1 LVSTDFFVDPEKSK
15 MSQKSKLFKM
25 HQKAFRRLLEASRK
39 LLGSFP
45 GLSGAEERVSSAVLR
60 CGQKQLE
67 RRGSADPT
75 PA

>member
-1 LVSTDFFVDPEKSK
+1 MVRTDFFVDPEKSK
-15 MSQKSKLFKM
+15 MSQKAKLFKM

-45 GLSGAEERVSSAVLR
+45 GLSGAEERVSSAILR

>member
-1 LVSTDFFVDPEKSK
+1 
-15 MSQKSKLFKM
+15 M

-60 CGQKQLE
+60 CGQKQQE